1 MITLRPYQQEA
12 VQAVYEHL
20 RSRDDNPCVV
30 IPTAGGKTPIMSSI
44 CKDAVTR
51 WDGRVLILAHVKEL
65 LEQAAEKLRAVCPEL
80 EFGIYSAGLK
90 RRDTEAP
97 VIIAGIQSV
106 YRRACELGPFDL
118 VLVDEAHLIPTDG
131 EGMYRRFLADAK
143 VVNPH
148 ARVVGFTATPFRL
161 GSGLI
166 CSPDNIL
173 NQVCFEVG
181 VRELIVQGY
190 LCPLVSKAGAKSAD
204 TGRLHI
210 RGGEFVAGEVEEL
223 MDTSELVEAACSEI
237 IEYTADRNAV
247 LIFASGVQH
256 ARHVQSVLQ
265 EHHGVECGLVTGETP
280 ADERQDLL
288 RRFKAHPDDHLVRRG
303 DVEPLKYLVNVNVL
317 TTGFDAPNVDCVALL
332 RPTMSPGLYYQ
343 MVGRGFRLHHS
354 KRNCLVLD
362 FGGNVLR
369 HGPVDAVRPSEK
381 KQNGDGPAPAKQCP
395 ECNSVVAAG
404 YSECPD
410 CGFFFPPPDRK
421 QHDAKASDAG
431 VLSGQVTD
439 IEYEVRDVGYRVH
452 EKKDTRP
459 DAPKTMR
466 VDYMLGLDHWQS
478 EWVCF
483 EHTGYARQ
491 KAIAWWRQRSRDPVP
506 DTAERAVEIAE
517 GGGLAMPQTITVRS
531 VAGEKYDRIVGYKLG
546 PVPEPAPALP
556 QDNLEDVPF

>member
-1 MITLRPYQQEA
+1 MILRPYQQDA
-12 VQAVYEHL
+12 INAVYEHL
-20 RSRDDNPCVV
+20 RNHDDNPCVV
-30 IPTAGGKTPIMSSI
+30 IPTAGGKTPVMSTI

-65 LEQAAEKLRAVCPEL
+65 LEQAAEKLRAVCPEVK
-80 EFGIYSAGLK
+80 FGIYSAGLK

-106 YRRACELGPFDL
+106 YRRACDLGPFDL
-118 VLVDEAHLIPTDG
+118 VLVDEAHLIPTEG

-148 ARVVGFTATPFRL
+148 MRVVGFTATPFRL

-190 LCPLVSKAGAKSAD
+190 LCPLISKAGAVSAD
-204 TGRLHI
+204 TGRLHV

-223 MDTSELVEAACSEI
+223 MDTSELVEAACAEI

-256 ARHVQSVLQ
+256 AKHVQQVLQ
-265 EHHGVECGLVTGETP
+265 DSHGVECGLVTGQTP
-280 ADERQDLL
+280 ADERQELL

-303 DVEPLKYLVNVNVL
+303 DVRQLKYLVNVNVL

-381 KQNGDGPAPAKQCP
+381 KQNGDGPAPAKKCP
-395 ECNSVVAAG
+395 ECNSVIAAG
-404 YSECPD
+404 YSVCPD
-410 CGFFFPPPDRK
+410 CGYEFPPPDRK
-421 QHDAKASDAG
+421 QHGAKASDAG

-439 IEYEVRDVGYRVH
+439 TEYEVRDVIYRVH
-452 EKKDTRP
+452 EKRDAPP
-459 DAPKTMR
+459 DAPKTLR
-466 VDYMLGLDHWQS
+466 VDYMIGLDHWQS

-491 KAIAWWRQRSRDPVP
+491 KAIQWWRKRSRDPVP

-517 GGGLAMPQTITVRS
+517 GGGLAMPEKITVRS
-531 VAGEKYDRIVGYKLG
+531 VAGEKYDRIVACKLG
-546 PVPEPAPALP
+546 PIPEPADAYFGYDP
-556 QDNLEDVPF
+556 DEIPF